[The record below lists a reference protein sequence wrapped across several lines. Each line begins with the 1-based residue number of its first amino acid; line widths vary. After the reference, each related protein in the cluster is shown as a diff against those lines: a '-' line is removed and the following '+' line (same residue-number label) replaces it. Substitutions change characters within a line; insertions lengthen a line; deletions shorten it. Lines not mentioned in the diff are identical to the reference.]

1 MKVEYKDRKTK
12 TIKENGRSA
21 DFTTPNFVHNCP
33 MLCAYCYQHRHNESS
48 DINVA
53 TNVQELLDNI
63 LSHRQKLGVKI
74 SNQVDTEYWTYDIGC
89 NTDISKVA
97 KYIPWQQVFQFAKDQ
112 DLKFTFATKHFNH
125 EFLTFNP
132 EKKVRIRLSLLPDRM
147 VKIMDKG
154 THPLEMR
161 LEAMKK
167 LYDAGYEVHVNFSPI
182 IVYKGWG
189 DDYKELFQQVKD
201 TGVPD
206 LKAEC
211 IFLTHEYKKHLRNE
225 ENYPEAEQYLWMPE
239 IQEGKISSYGG
250 DNIRYKWQLKAKWI
264 DGFKNLLKQELNI
277 PIRYIF

>member
-63 LSHRQKLGVKI
+63 LSHRQKLGVKT

-112 DLKFTFATKHFNH
+112 DLKFTFATKHFNP
-125 EFLTFNP
+125 EFLTERNAI
-132 EKKVRIRLSLLPDRM
+132 EDYENQNRIR
-147 VKIMDKG
+147 
-154 THPLEMR
+154 
-161 LEAMKK
+161 KK
-167 LYDAGYEVHVNFSPI
+167 
-182 IVYKGWG
+182 
-189 DDYKELFQQVKD
+189 
-201 TGVPD
+201 
-206 LKAEC
+206 
-211 IFLTHEYKKHLRNE
+211 
-225 ENYPEAEQYLWMPE
+225 
-239 IQEGKISSYGG
+239 
-250 DNIRYKWQLKAKWI
+250 
-264 DGFKNLLKQELNI
+264 
-277 PIRYIF
+277 